1 MISPH
6 TIQNILETARIEDV
20 VGDFVNLKKRG
31 ANYIGLCPFHDEK
44 TPSFN
49 VNPVRGIFKCFG
61 CGKGGDAITFLREHE
76 SYSYVEALQW
86 LAQKYN
92 IEIEE
97 TKTSNEE
104 IVAKQIKE
112 GLYIVNNFAQQ
123 YYTDNLLHSDEG
135 KSIGLTYFKERG
147 FREVQ
152 IKKFQLGYALK
163 KEDAFSTT
171 ATIKGYQL
179 EMLVQAGLTK
189 QYESGNTRDFIHGR
203 VIFPIQNLSGKI
215 VGFAGRVLKKEEKT
229 SKYINSPE
237 TEIYHKSKILYGIFQ
252 AKSAIR
258 QFDECYLVEGYT
270 DVISMHQAG
279 IENVVASSGTSLTPD
294 QIKLIK
300 RFTPNVTIL
309 YDGDPAGIKAALRG
323 LEMVLEEDM
332 NVRIVLLPDGED
344 PDSFVQKNGTTPF
357 REYVKANAT
366 NVVAFKANQLLAEA
380 GNDPIRN
387 ATAIRE
393 IVGTL
398 AKVPD
403 TIKRQLLTR
412 ECSRILKV
420 DERILITE
428 INKIKR
434 GQFSKE
440 SKQEL
445 AAVTKNELRQ
455 LQEIHDTQ
463 KRLAD
468 GKDEPQERDL
478 VRILLEFGQK
488 QFSEET
494 TVAQYILKEVGEHQF
509 YHPLLQKIKS
519 LFQAELQ
526 KGNIPD
532 HSFFMQQEDE
542 SLRDIVLTLLTSPYQ
557 LSENWEK
564 RYEIYVT
571 DKTVNYKKDVESSLH
586 RFKIKLLDRMIRENA
601 QEIKTAE
608 QDKNEEAL
616 RQHLQVKKQLND
628 LKGQLAKV
636 IGTVVLK

>member
-1 MISPH
+1 MISQH
-6 TIQNILETARIEDV
+6 TIQNILETSRIEEV

-31 ANYIGLCPFHDEK
+31 ANYIGLCPFHNEK

-49 VNPVRGIFKCFG
+49 VNPARGIFKCFG
-61 CGKGGDAITFLREHE
+61 CGKGGDAIAFLKEHE
-76 SYSYVEALQW
+76 NYSYVEALQW

-97 TKTSNEE
+97 TKASNEE
-104 IVAKQIKE
+104 IAAKQVQE

-123 YYTDNLLHSDEG
+123 HYTDNLLHSEEG
-135 KSIGLTYFKERG
+135 NTIGLTYFKERG
-147 FREVQ
+147 FRETQ
-152 IKKFQLGYALK
+152 IEKFKLGYSLN
-163 KEDAFSTT
+163 KEDAFTT
-171 ATIKGYQL
+171 EAMKKGYQL

-203 VIFPIQNLSGKI
+203 VVFPIQNLSGKI
-215 VGFAGRVLKKEEKT
+215 VGFAGRVLKKNEKT

-258 QFDECYLVEGYT
+258 QMDECYLVEGYT

-309 YDGDPAGIKAALRG
+309 YDGDAAGIKAALRG

-344 PDSFVQKNGTTPF
+344 PDSFVQQNGTTPF

-366 NVVAFKANQLLAEA
+366 NVVVFKANQLLAEI
-380 GNDPIRN
+380 GNDPIKK

-398 AKVPD
+398 AKIPD
-403 TIKRQLLTR
+403 TIKRQLLIH
-412 ECSRILKV
+412 ECGSVLNV

-434 GQFSKE
+434 GQFGKE
-440 SKQEL
+440 SHQAL
-445 AAVTKNELRQ
+445 AAVTREELKQ

-463 KRLAD
+463 KLIIEDR
-468 GKDEPQERDL
+468 DEPQERDL
-478 VRILLEFGQK
+478 IRILLEFGQMP
-488 QFSEET
+488 FSEEL
-494 TVAQYILKEVGEHQF
+494 TVAQHIINEIAEHDF
-509 YHPLLQKIKS
+509 NHPVFQKIKM
-519 LFQAELQ
+519 LFKEEIQ

-532 HSFFMQQEDE
+532 HKFFLQQEDE
-542 SLRDIVLTLLTSPYQ
+542 ILRSTALTLISSPYH
-557 LSENWEK
+557 LSEHWRK
-564 RYEIYVT
+564 KHEIYVP
-571 DKTVNYKKDVESSLH
+571 DKIENYKKDVESSLH

-601 QEIKTAE
+601 QEIKNAE
-608 QDKNEEAL
+608 QNKNEEAL
-616 RQHLQVKKQLND
+616 LQCLQIKNELNN
-628 LKGQLAKV
+628 LKGQLAKA
-636 IGTVVLK
+636 IGTVVIK

>member
-1 MISPH
+1 MISH
-6 TIQNILETARIEDV
+6 RTIQNILETSRIEEV
-20 VGDFVNLKKRG
+20 VGDFVNLKRRG

-49 VNPVRGIFKCFG
+49 VNPARGIFKCFG
-61 CGKGGDAITFLREHE
+61 CGKGGDAIAFLKEHE
-76 SYSYVEALQW
+76 NYSYVEALQW

-92 IEIEE
+92 IEVEE
-97 TKTSNEE
+97 TKESNEGV
-104 IVAKQIKE
+104 VAKQIQE
-112 GLYIVNNFAQQ
+112 SLYIVNNFAQQ
-123 YYTDNLLHSDEG
+123 HYTDNLLHSEEG
-135 KSIGLTYFKERG
+135 KAIGLTYFKERG

-152 IKKFQLGYALK
+152 IERFKLGYSLK
-163 KEDAFSTT
+163 KEDAFTVE
-171 ATIKGYQL
+171 AMKKGYQL
-179 EMLVQAGLTK
+179 EMLVKAGLTK

-203 VIFPIQNLSGKI
+203 VVFPIQNLSGKI
-215 VGFAGRVLKKEEKT
+215 VGFAGRVLKKDEKT

-258 QFDECYLVEGYT
+258 QFDECFLVEGYT

-323 LEMVLEEDM
+323 LELVLEADM

-366 NVVAFKANQLLAEA
+366 NVVIFKASQLLADT
-380 GNDPIRN
+380 GNDPIKR
-387 ATAIRE
+387 AMVIRE
-393 IVGTL
+393 IAGTL

-403 TIKRQLLTR
+403 TIKRHLLIH
-412 ECSRILKV
+412 ECSSILNV

-445 AAVTKNELRQ
+445 AAVTRDEFQQ

-463 KRLAD
+463 KLITED
-468 GKDEPQERDL
+468 KDESQERDL
-478 VRILLEFGQK
+478 IRILLEFGLMS
-488 QFSEET
+488 FSEEHS
-494 TVAQYILKEVGEHQF
+494 VAEHIISEISEHNF
-509 YHPLLQKIKS
+509 NHPVFQKIKTI
-519 LFQAELQ
+519 FKEEIQ

-532 HSFFMQQEDE
+532 HQFFLQQKDE
-542 SLRDIVLTLLTSPYQ
+542 SLHDAVLTIISSPYQ

-564 RYEIYVT
+564 KFEIFVPGKT
-571 DKTVNYKKDVESSLH
+571 DTYKKDVESSLH

-601 QEIKTAE
+601 HEIKTAE
-608 QDKNEEAL
+608 QNKNEEAL
-616 RQHLQVKKQLND
+616 LQHLQIKNELNN
-628 LKGQLAKV
+628 LKSQLAKA
-636 IGTVVLK
+636 IGTVVIK